1 MFYTKTINKDLLT
14 LFRNPKTFLFHN
26 NLPIRTAQLAVFLLE
41 RLRNLDFHKF
51 DVFYVIM
58 SHK

>member
-26 NLPIRTAQLAVFLLE
+26 NLPIRTAQLAVFLLVLCE
-41 RLRNLDFHKF
+41 FSIIGTAKIEKRNA
-51 DVFYVIM
+51 
-58 SHK
+58 

>member
-26 NLPIRTAQLAVFLLE
+26 NLPIRTAQLAVFLL
-41 RLRNLDFHKF
+41 
-51 DVFYVIM
+51 VFYEFSIIGTA
-58 SHK
+58 KIEKRNT